1 MIKAKFTDLYR
12 RTLYFIFSLS
22 WVSGT
27 VFFVLSRFCMIE
39 GDFGPQ
45 RHPWQFPMLS
55 IHGASAFLMIF
66 YFGFIMASHV
76 PITWKLKKIRTIG
89 IILVSAIVFQVLT
102 AYLLYYMS
110 DESYREWVANLHA
123 IVGFTLPLI
132 LTTHILHAL
141 RLRRKQTASEAKRS

>member
-76 PITWKLKKIRTIG
+76 PITWKLKKNSHNWNYSSLSNRFSSFNG
-89 IILVSAIVFQVLT
+89 LSS
-102 AYLLYYMS
+102 LLH
-110 DESYREWVANLHA
+110 V
-123 IVGFTLPLI
+123 
-132 LTTHILHAL
+132 
-141 RLRRKQTASEAKRS
+141 